1 VTPRLRLALLCC
13 VAPPLLTISATG
25 CSAAGSQVTAAPASP
40 SVEFVGQWGVHGQA
54 PGQLD
59 EPVGLAVDTVD
70 RVYFADRGT
79 GSVQKFTIS
88 GVPLLTFEDSAIR
101 GAAGIAVDDG
111 GAIYVADVR
120 AGQIRVFFPEGDLL
134 RVHRIAP
141 QRHFEGPFIF
151 STGADGDIFV
161 PDPAGGR
168 IQVLT
173 PRGQIKKTWSVAS
186 ASATEQAHPVAVVA
200 GPDGFIY
207 VGDALSGRIY
217 KFEAG
222 GERMA
227 VWNDSATAEPNA
239 ERFWGMAAT
248 ADHLF
253 VLRGGSPHLEIWTFD
268 GRQESTD
275 DLGGR
280 LNTQPG
286 SQTRTLALAISPGGE
301 LLVMDAAAPRVLRFR
316 IHLGENR

>member
-1 VTPRLRLALLCC
+1 MFRLRLSLVFWVMPFLL
-13 VAPPLLTISATG
+13 LS
-25 CSAAGSQVTAAPASP
+25 SAAGCSRGGSQVAAAPAPLSL
-40 SVEFVGQWGVHGQA
+40 EFVGQWGVHGQA

-59 EPVGLAVDTVD
+59 EPIALAVDTVG

-111 GAIYVADVR
+111 GAIYVADAR

-134 RVHRIAP
+134 RVIRIAP
-141 QRHFEGPFIF
+141 QRQFEGPFIF
-151 STGADGDIFV
+151 GTDADGEIFV

-173 PRGQIKKTWSVAS
+173 PRGEIKRTWSVSSGS
-186 ASATEQAHPVAVVA
+186 AAGRAHPVAAVA
-200 GPDGFIY
+200 GPDGFVY
-207 VGDALSGRIY
+207 VGDALSGRIF
-217 KFEAG
+217 KFNAG
-222 GERMA
+222 GERVA
-227 VWNDSATAEPNA
+227 VWNDSASAG
-239 ERFWGMAAT
+239 RSWGLAVT
-248 ADHLF
+248 EDHLF
-253 VLRGGSPHLEIWTFD
+253 VLRGGSPHLEIWTLD

-280 LNTQPG
+280 LSAEPDAAA
-286 SQTRTLALAISPGGE
+286 SLALAPGGE
-301 LLVMDAAAPRVLRFR
+301 LLVMDAATSRVLRFR
-316 IHLGENR
+316 IHLGEDR